1 MKIKSLILA
10 FPVLC
15 LACSS
20 PSSTSDP
27 ASQMDAS
34 PILAK
39 SVVGV
44 NALSTDANY
53 DEPCNILG
61 EEYVRSTFN
70 LGETAKLEQAIEH
83 NGCEF
88 EWSGNKV
95 LVSFGGKRPF
105 ESIYQAEYTFDKLYQ
120 GKPAKEMTKPVEAAN
135 DSTISGPE
143 TEGTNAETSA
153 KATTPEEAKHTTDDN
168 QPQHGGVTAATP
180 ALTAHATSTGHYE
193 AVSNVGDKAVWDAS
207 TGAMHVL
214 YNNHIINVTVESKDK
229 PEVKKERAQSL
240 AEVLIDKIA
249 ENEYVK
255 RL

>member
-20 PSSTSDP
+20 PSSPSDP

-34 PILAK
+34 PIIARRP
-39 SVVGV
+39 SGV
-44 NALSTDANY
+44 TALTVDLNY

-70 LGETAKLEQAIEH
+70 LDETVKLDEVHEH

-88 EWSGNKV
+88 GWAGNKV
-95 LVSFGGKRPF
+95 LVSFGGSKPY
-105 ESIYQAEYTFDKLYQ
+105 ESIYLAEYMFDRMYQ
-120 GKPAKEMTKPVEAAN
+120 DKPAIVMTKTIEAAH

-143 TEGTNAETSA
+143 TEGTNAESSA
-153 KATTPEEAKHTTDDN
+153 TETPDAPEHHTTDDN
-168 QPQHGGVTAATP
+168 QPQHGGITAATP
-180 ALTAHATSTGHYE
+180 HLTKPAVSTGHFE
-193 AVSNVGDKAVWDAS
+193 AVPNVGDKAVWDAS

-214 YNNHIINVTVESKDK
+214 YNNHIINVTVETKNK
-229 PEVKKERAQSL
+229 AEVRKEHAQSL
-240 AEVLIDKIA
+240 AEVLIDKIS
-249 ENEYVK
+249 ENEYTR

>member
-20 PSSTSDP
+20 PSSTTDP
-27 ASQMDAS
+27 ANQMDAS
-34 PILAK
+34 PIMAK
-39 SVVGV
+39 QVAGV
-44 NALSTDANY
+44 TALSTDANY
-53 DEPCNILG
+53 DEPCNLLG
-61 EEYVRSTFN
+61 EEYIRQTFN
-70 LGETAKLEQAIEH
+70 LEETTKLEESIGH
-83 NGCEF
+83 SGCGF
-88 EWSGNKV
+88 EWAGNKV
-95 LVSFGGKRPF
+95 TVSFGGKRPY
-105 ESIYQAEYTFDKLYQ
+105 SSTYLAEYSFDKQFQ
-120 GKPAKEMTKPVEAAN
+120 GKPAIAMTEPVEAAN
-135 DSTISGPE
+135 DSTTSGPE

-153 KATTPEEAKHTTDDN
+153 KTTVPEETKHTTADN
-168 QPQHGGVTAATP
+168 HPQHAGVTSAAP
-180 ALTAHATSTGHYE
+180 ALTGHAVSTGHFE

-229 PEVKKERAQSL
+229 AEVKKERAQSL

-249 ENEYVK
+249 ENEYTK